1 MKKILQILFAL
12 LLSGNIYGQEDSVNI
27 KGNTIALSGKWTVI
41 ESGKTTKL
49 NMGWN
54 FQENGKFQTIPTGN
68 KEIDKGWTLK
78 EKSFWLL
85 EDSTLTLSMFFF
97 DLNVIDNEITW
108 EFNVQAIESGY
119 RLEMLYDYEQKDRV
133 VFTLKE
139 Y

>member
-1 MKKILQILFAL
+1 MKIQILFL
-12 LLSGNIYGQEDSVNI
+12 LILSGNIYSQEDSLNI
-27 KGNTIALSGKWTVI
+27 KDKTIELSGKWTVI

-54 FQENGKFQTIPTGN
+54 FQGNGKFQTIPTGN
-68 KEIDKGWTLK
+68 KEIDKDWTLK
-78 EKSFWLL
+78 EKSIWLL

-97 DLNVIDNEITW
+97 DLDVIDNEIIW
-108 EFNVQAIESGY
+108 RFNVQKIETGY
-119 RLEMLYDYEQKDRV
+119 RLEMLYDYEQKDKV

>member
-1 MKKILQILFAL
+1 MKKILQILFTL

-27 KGNTIALSGKWTVI
+27 KGNTISLTGKWILI

-54 FQENGKFQTIPTGN
+54 FLENGKFQTIPTGN
-68 KEIDKGWTLK
+68 KEIDKDWTLK

-85 EDSTLTLSMFFF
+85 EDSTLTLSMFFI
-97 DLNVIDNEITW
+97 DLDVIDNEITW
-108 EFNVQAIESGY
+108 KFNVQKIKTGY
-119 RLEMLYDYEQKDRV
+119 RLEMLYDYEQKDKV